1 MPHSMDEIFFS
12 ADRKQ
17 ELETELKRLQS
28 DERSK
33 VAKEIEVA
41 KSHGDLSE
49 NAEYHAARERQA
61 KVEDR
66 IREIEYILK
75 TGKVTQSSDTSQVS
89 VGHTVV
95 VNNKTTDKNQTYTIV
110 GLEEQDITA
119 GKISNQSPIAKALLG
134 KSVGDTASFES
145 PRGIMELE
153 IISITN

>member
-1 MPHSMDEIFFS
+1 MLDNMDEIFFS
-12 ADRKQ
+12 VARKQ
-17 ELETELKRLQS
+17 ELETELERLQS

-75 TGKVTQSSDTSQVS
+75 TGKVTESSDTSQVS
-89 VGHTVV
+89 VGHTVE
-95 VNNKTTDKNQTYTIV
+95 VNNITSGQKQSYIIV
-110 GLEEQDITA
+110 GLEEQDILA
-119 GKISNQSPIAKALLG
+119 GKISNQSPIAQALLG
-134 KSVGDTASFES
+134 KSVGQTAIFES
-145 PRGIMELE
+145 PRGTMELE

>member
-1 MPHSMDEIFFS
+1 MDEIFFS

-145 PRGIMELE
+145 PRGIM
-153 IISITN
+153 

>member
-1 MPHSMDEIFFS
+1 MDEIFFS

-110 GLEEQDITA
+110 GLEEQ
-119 GKISNQSPIAKALLG
+119 
-134 KSVGDTASFES
+134 
-145 PRGIMELE
+145 
-153 IISITN
+153 

>member
-1 MPHSMDEIFFS
+1 MDEIFFS

-17 ELETELKRLQS
+17 ELETELERLQN

-75 TGKVTQSSDTSQVS
+75 TGKITQSSDTSQVA

-95 VNNKTTDKNQTYTIV
+95 VNNKTTDKKQTYTIV
-110 GLEEQDITA
+110 GLEEQDIMA
-119 GKISNQSPIAKALLG
+119 GKISNQSPIAMALLG

-145 PRGIMELE
+145 PRGSMELE
-153 IISITN
+153 IISIKN

>member
-1 MPHSMDEIFFS
+1 MDEIFFS